1 MQKDSSAR
9 RTCSDP
15 RSASEYTAAVLTPS
29 SRQARITR
37 TAISPRL
44 AMRILENMLLGRGIH
59 EEQRLAV
66 LHRGAVF
73 DQDPRDAPGDIAG
86 DLVEHLHRFEDA
98 DGLAD
103 VDLVPFVDERL
114 GVGFRR
120 PVERPDNRRGDGS
133 ETGA

>member
-44 AMRILENMLLGRGIH
+44 AMRILENMRLGRGIH

-66 LHRGAVF
+66 LHRGAVL
-73 DQDPRDAPGDIAG
+73 DQDPRDEPGDIAG
-86 DLVEHLHRFEDA
+86 DLVEHYHRLEDA
-98 DGLAD
+98 VGLVE
-103 VDLVPFVDERL
+103 VDSVLFVYDEIVL
-114 GVGFRR
+114 LH
-120 PVERPDNRRGDGS
+120 ERMV
-133 ETGA
+133 

>member
-44 AMRILENMLLGRGIH
+44 AMRILENMRLGRGIH
-59 EEQRLAV
+59 EEQRLGG
-66 LHRGAVF
+66 LHRRAAL
-73 DQDPRDAPGDIAG
+73 DQDPRDAPCGRAG
-86 DLVEHLHRFEDA
+86 GLVEHRHGLEDA
-98 DGLAD
+98 DG
-103 VDLVPFVDERL
+103 P
-114 GVGFRR
+114 
-120 PVERPDNRRGDGS
+120 
-133 ETGA
+133 